1 MNYTILRM
9 NKDIEEIKTWLNK
22 QKGKKAQIVD
32 DIDTLEVSIKR
43 NERSLIR
50 HTEAAELIKIAGLKT
65 QEQLQYH
72 ISDLTSMA
80 MEAVFHDPY
89 EIKVEFIQRRNKTE
103 CDIYFIRNDHKVDPL
118 DSSGI
123 GTVDI
128 ATIALRVA
136 CWSMNI
142 PHTQNVIILDEPL
155 KNLDKQKQELG
166 SMIIKEIS
174 QKLGIQFIIVTHEE
188 VLASYADK
196 TFEVTMN
203 KKRGISK
210 VIEL

>member
-1 MNYTILRM
+1 MS
-9 NKDIEEIKTWLNK
+9 KDIDQIKTWLNK
-22 QKGKKAQIVD
+22 QKGKRSQIED

-50 HTEAAELIKIAGLKT
+50 HTEASELIKIAGLKT

-72 ISDLTSMA
+72 ISDITSMA
-80 MEAVFHDPY
+80 MDAIFPDPY

-103 CDIYFIRNDHKVDPL
+103 CDIYFVRNDHKVDPL

-136 CWSMNI
+136 CWSMNV
-142 PHTQNVIILDEPL
+142 PHTRNVIILDEPL
-155 KNLDKQKQELG
+155 KNLDKKKQELG

-174 QKLGIQFIIVTHEE
+174 RKLGIQFIIVTHEE

-210 VIEL
+210 VTEL